1 MSASQTRRGPR
12 APRAPKSGKARKA
25 GPAAGA
31 EAHAAPRSAQPAA
44 ASSEIRADL
53 RRTNRAFN
61 LFLSIGAGDRN
72 IITRYRSVLGDGAAD
87 FAQIFYDYLFKHPAT
102 ARLLSDYQR
111 GGGSIETL
119 VRKQTQHLHDLL
131 NAHCGLDSAEKMARI
146 GEVHHRHAIA
156 PVWIMGAYLR
166 YLDHLLGIVH
176 SDRRI
181 RAADRGKLEEAVA
194 KLLFRDMGL
203 MLEGYWVA
211 SNNALAVEH
220 AKLLELQ
227 QQITDLLANIPQLI
241 WSIDTVANRPLYVSP
256 VAREVCQMDIE
267 MPIPCLGWTVPE
279 HRHLVV
285 QAWERALTGEQSEV
299 ETYVRLPSGG
309 MRWFRRMFHPYRD
322 ARGRVTRVDG
332 VMEDITETRA
342 MTERLEAL
350 ATTDGLTG
358 LPNRTLFHDRLER
371 AIAAATR
378 DPGRHVAVLLMDL
391 DHFKDINDTLG
402 HPAGDRV
409 LVQVAQRLGRTLRE
423 EDTITRLGGDEFA
436 VLLTSLQAPA
446 RTAET
451 VAHKVLASLRA
462 PVLYQDRELHIGA
475 SIGISV
481 YPEHGSDAATL
492 LSRADIAM
500 YACKNRN
507 VRHLFYESSMDCGG
521 GERLQLSNELRHAL
535 ERGQVY
541 LEFQPK
547 IDLADGHVSG
557 AEALVRWQHPH
568 AGRIEPEG
576 FIPLSERTGLIH
588 SLTDWVIDQALARC
602 REWRASGHD
611 LHVAVNVSGRV
622 LPDPGFAER
631 VMRAVSSAGVPP
643 HCLEIE
649 ITESILMTDIEHTRH
664 LLQKLCALGVRISI
678 DDFGT
683 GYSSLAYLRQLP
695 LNALKI
701 DKSFVR
707 DMTNDGN
714 GAAIVRTIVDLAHN
728 LGREVIAEGVEDE
741 RALEL
746 LREYG
751 CDCAQGFYLARP
763 MPGEQFRGWLAE
775 RADAALRERASG
787 APSLT

>member
-1 MSASQTRRGPR
+1 MSASQTQRGRRV
-12 APRAPKSGKARKA
+12 PRAPKKGKARKVK
-25 GPAAGA
+25 AAAVKGA
-31 EAHAAPRSAQPAA
+31 ETRGAPLAAHSSA
-44 ASSEIRADL
+44 IRADL
-53 RRTNRAFN
+53 RNTNRAFDQ
-61 LFLSIGAGDRN
+61 FLSIGAADRR
-72 IITRYRSVLGDGAAD
+72 IIARYRSVLGDGAAV
-87 FAQIFYDYLFKHPAT
+87 FAQIFYDYLFKHPPT
-102 ARLLSDYQR
+102 ARVLRDYQR
-111 GGGSIETL
+111 QGGSIDAL
-119 VRKQTQHLHDLL
+119 VGKQTRHLHELL
-131 NAHCGLDSAEKMARI
+131 DARSDLDSAEKMARI

-176 SDRRI
+176 RDRRI
-181 RAADRGKLEEAVA
+181 RAADRGKLEDAVA

-241 WSIDTVANRPLYVSP
+241 WSVDTVENRPLYVSP
-256 VAREVCQMDIE
+256 VAREVCQMDVE

-285 QAWERALTGEQSEV
+285 QAWERALAGEQSEV
-299 ETYVRLPSGG
+299 ETYVQMPSGG

-342 MTERLEAL
+342 MTERLEAM

-371 AIAAATR
+371 AIAAAAR

-409 LVQVAQRLGRTLRE
+409 LVEVAQRLSRALRE

-436 VLLTSLQAPA
+436 VLLASLQAPA

-451 VAHKVLASLRA
+451 VAHKLLASLRA
-462 PVLYQDRELHIGA
+462 PVLHQDRELHVGA

-481 YPEHGSDAATL
+481 YPQHGGDAATL

-507 VRHLFYESSMDCGG
+507 VRHLFYDSSMDCGG

-547 IDLADGHVSG
+547 IDLANGRVSG
-557 AEALVRWQHPH
+557 AEALVRWQHPKT
-568 AGRIEPEG
+568 GRIEPEG

-602 REWRASGHD
+602 REWRAGGDD
-611 LHVAVNVSGRV
+611 LHVAVNISGRI

-631 VMRAVSSAGVPP
+631 IMRALSVAGLPP
-643 HCLEIE
+643 SCLEIE
-649 ITESILMTDIEHTRH
+649 ITENILMTDIENTRR

-683 GYSSLAYLRQLP
+683 GYSSLAYLKQLP

-728 LGREVIAEGVEDE
+728 LGHEVVAEGVEDE
-741 RALEL
+741 RTLEL
-746 LREYG
+746 LRQYR

-763 MPGEQFRGWLAE
+763 MLGEQFRGWLAA
-775 RADAALRERASG
+775 RRDATPRERLPN

>member
-1 MSASQTRRGPR
+1 
-12 APRAPKSGKARKA
+12 
-25 GPAAGA
+25 
-31 EAHAAPRSAQPAA
+31 
-44 ASSEIRADL
+44 
-53 RRTNRAFN
+53 
-61 LFLSIGAGDRN
+61 
-72 IITRYRSVLGDGAAD
+72 
-87 FAQIFYDYLFKHPAT
+87 
-102 ARLLSDYQR
+102 
-111 GGGSIETL
+111 
-119 VRKQTQHLHDLL
+119 
-131 NAHCGLDSAEKMARI
+131 
-146 GEVHHRHAIA
+146 
-156 PVWIMGAYLR
+156 
-166 YLDHLLGIVH
+166 
-176 SDRRI
+176 
-181 RAADRGKLEEAVA
+181 
-194 KLLFRDMGL
+194 MGL

-220 AKLLELQ
+220 AKLIELQ

-241 WSIDTVANRPLYVSP
+241 WSVDTVENRPLYVSP
-256 VAREVCQMDIE
+256 VAREVCQMDVE

-285 QAWERALTGEQSEV
+285 QAWERALAGEQTEV

-342 MTERLEAL
+342 MTERLEAM

-371 AIAAATR
+371 AIAAAAR

-409 LVQVAQRLGRTLRE
+409 LVEVAQRLSRALRE

-436 VLLTSLQAPA
+436 VLLASLQAPA

-451 VAHKVLASLRA
+451 VAHKLLASLRA
-462 PVLYQDRELHIGA
+462 PVLHQDRELHVGA

-481 YPEHGSDAATL
+481 YPQHGGDAATL

-500 YACKNRN
+500 YACKNRS
-507 VRHLFYESSMDCGG
+507 VHHLFYDSSMDCGG

-547 IDLADGHVSG
+547 IDLANGRVSG
-557 AEALVRWQHPH
+557 AEALVRWQHPKT
-568 AGRIEPEG
+568 GRIEPEG

-602 REWRASGHD
+602 REWRSSGHD
-611 LHVAVNVSGRV
+611 LHVAVNVSGRI

-631 VMRAVSSAGVPP
+631 IMRALSVAGLPP
-643 HCLEIE
+643 SCLEIE
-649 ITESILMTDIEHTRH
+649 ITENILMTDIENTRR

-683 GYSSLAYLRQLP
+683 GYSSLAYLKQLP

-728 LGREVIAEGVEDE
+728 LGHEVVAEGVEDE
-741 RALEL
+741 RTLEL
-746 LREYG
+746 LRQYR

-763 MPGEQFRGWLAE
+763 MLGEQFRGWLAA
-775 RADAALRERASG
+775 RRDATPRERLPN